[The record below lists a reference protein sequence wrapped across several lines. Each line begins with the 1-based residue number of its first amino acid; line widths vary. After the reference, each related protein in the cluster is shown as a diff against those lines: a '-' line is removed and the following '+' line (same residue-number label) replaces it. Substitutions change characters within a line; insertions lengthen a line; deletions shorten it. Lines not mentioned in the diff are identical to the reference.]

1 MKNRIYLYTIGVFIM
16 FFILIYFLCNLNSIE
31 PIIYKVLNVN
41 VGNPAKYNV
50 AYLTK
55 QFLFVAGISTG
66 ISLVLGVTI
75 GIFCSSDFGKEFNE
89 IIEAI
94 STILKSFPE
103 IAMIRFIVPLLGLGA
118 WPSIIAL
125 VTHGVLPVIF
135 STTSGI
141 ENVDKNLIKA
151 AKGIGLSNY
160 QIFTKIVL
168 PLSIPVIIS
177 GFRVTVISCIGGA
190 TIASSAGAEGLG
202 ILLKAGQETY
212 NIVLIFECALVI
224 LLLSLISDF
233 TLKIAE
239 HKIGSYLHGGA

>member
-66 ISLVLGVTI
+66 ISLVLGVII

-125 VTHGVLPVIF
+125 VAHGVLPVIF

-212 NIVLIFECALVI
+212 NTVLIFECALVI

-239 HKIGSYLHGGA
+239 HKIGSYLYGGA